1 MSVETA
7 NGVVANRLA
16 LGGATRIVSAYLRHH
31 DVPAGKV
38 PELIRLVHASL
49 SGLGGE
55 IALNGAKPA
64 VPVAKSVTPDFLI
77 CLEDGR
83 RLKVLRR
90 YLRAVHNMSP
100 EEYRAKWSLPAN
112 YPMVAPNYGK
122 SRSEFAKRIGLGK
135 RAKPGRAAKERGGA
149 SA

>member
-1 MSVETA
+1 MGVEQT
-7 NGVVANRLA
+7 NGVMPKRGT

-38 PELIRLVHASL
+38 PKLIRLVHASL
-49 SGLGGE
+49 ITLGDGISVNGLR
-55 IALNGAKPA
+55 PA
-64 VPVAKSVTPDFLI
+64 VPVAESVTPDYLV

-100 EEYRAKWSLPAN
+100 EQYREKWGLPAN
-112 YPMVAPNYGK
+112 YPMVAPNYGR
-122 SRSEFAKRIGLGK
+122 SRSEFAKRIGLGR
-135 RAKPGRAAKERGGA
+135 RAKAGKSAKERGGA
-149 SA
+149 AD